1 MMGKQALQLLL
12 AGIHADLQAY
22 DALTS
27 LLERQFASVLQ
38 HATVQLADIG
48 DEITAT
54 CAALEARRSERVSLV
69 DALLPRIDAPAAE
82 RMEQVLRQ
90 LPQPYR
96 EAAEKAWTMLGERI
110 RHCKALNERNCGQLL
125 VQHEL
130 MMQVLAPQGE
140 TYAPR

>member
-1 MMGKQALQLLL
+1 MRKQAVQSLL
-12 AGIHADLQAY
+12 AGIQADLQAY
-22 DALTS
+22 DTLAA
-27 LLERQFASVLQ
+27 LLERQFAAVLQ
-38 HATVQLADIG
+38 HATALLADLG

-54 CAALEARRSERVSLV
+54 CEVLEARRSERVGLV
-69 DALLPRIDAPAAE
+69 DGLVVKANVPAAE
-82 RMEQVLRQ
+82 RMAQVLAQ

-96 EAAEKAWTMLGERI
+96 EAAEKAWATLGERI

>member
-1 MMGKQALQLLL
+1 MRKQALQSLL
-12 AGIHADLQAY
+12 AGIQADLQAY
-22 DALTS
+22 ETLAA
-27 LLERQFASVLQ
+27 LLERQFSAVLQ
-38 HATVQLADIG
+38 HATALLADLG

-54 CAALEARRSERVSLV
+54 CEALEMRRSERVGLV
-69 DALLPRIDAPAAE
+69 DALMAESGAPAAE
-82 RMEQVLRQ
+82 RMEQVLAA

-96 EAAEKAWTMLGERI
+96 EAAEKAWATLGERI
-110 RHCKALNERNCGQLL
+110 RHCKTLNERNCGQLL

>member
-22 DALTS
+22 EALAA
-27 LLERQFASVLQ
+27 LLERQFAAVLQ
-38 HATVQLADIG
+38 HATVQLADLG

-54 CAALEARRSERVSLV
+54 CTALEARRSERVGLV

-90 LPQPYR
+90 LPPPYR
-96 EAAEKAWTMLGERI
+96 EAAEKAWTTLGERI